1 MEWEEQIFNTFL
13 QMKLF
18 NISSKVLETLKP
30 KSFKFLMIK
39 KKISFIAE
47 NGARR
52 ERKVVKGCDT
62 SPWKSVKRFRGKE
75 WRHIMK
81 WRTNWWQNS
90 VTHET
95 WPRPLIR
102 YKSVTY
108 SHIYNFLTGCKY
120 VLSVLREMMYLNL
133 LYISYLHS
141 LSAFF

>member
-13 QMKLF
+13 
-18 NISSKVLETLKP
+18 
-30 KSFKFLMIK
+30 MIK
-39 KKISFIAE
+39 KKISFTAE

-52 ERKVVKGCDT
+52 EKKVVKGCDT

-75 WRHIMK
+75 WHHIMK

-108 SHIYNFLTGCKY
+108 SHIYIFLTGCKY
-120 VLSVLREMMYLNL
+120 EGGKMYLNL

-141 LSAFF
+141 LSAFFFDEKKLNYYLFRYKKKEAKLLF